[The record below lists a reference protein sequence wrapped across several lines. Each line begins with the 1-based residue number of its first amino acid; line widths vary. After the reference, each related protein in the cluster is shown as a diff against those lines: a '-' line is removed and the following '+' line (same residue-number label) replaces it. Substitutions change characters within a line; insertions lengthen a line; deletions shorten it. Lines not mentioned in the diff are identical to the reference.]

1 MEGSCVQMLQSLPPV
16 RTLQSRPSVLS
27 RLSRPSVLSR
37 LASLPPG
44 HHSMEMAVLLLLTV
58 PVTVASP
65 LRSTYWTQS
74 DTYQSGGHLQ
84 TLELN
89 RRLEVM
95 SEVMQDLHLPELK
108 VIPLVQI
115 QDMDVFPYSIRLKLR
130 SKRAPQRGCQLG
142 TCQLHNLANT
152 LYQMGK
158 TSGKDESKKAH
169 DAHGYGR

>member
-1 MEGSCVQMLQSLPPV
+1 
-16 RTLQSRPSVLS
+16 
-27 RLSRPSVLSR
+27 
-37 LASLPPG
+37 
-44 HHSMEMAVLLLLTV
+44 
-58 PVTVASP
+58 
-65 LRSTYWTQS
+65 
-74 DTYQSGGHLQ
+74 
-84 TLELN
+84 
-89 RRLEVM
+89 M

-108 VIPLVQI
+108 VIPLVQM

-158 TSGKDESKKAH
+158 TNGKDESKKAH

>member
-1 MEGSCVQMLQSLPPV
+1 MVFLKRHNTVFNC
-16 RTLQSRPSVLS
+16 LS
-27 RLSRPSVLSR
+27 
-37 LASLPPG
+37 G

-65 LRSTYWTQS
+65 LRSTYWTQP

-84 TLELN
+84 TLEVN

-108 VIPLVQI
+108 VIPLVQM
-115 QDMDVFPYSIRLKLR
+115 QDMDIFPYRVRLKLR

-158 TSGKDESKKAH
+158 TNGKDESKKAH